1 MLCFYSLWMCVCIV
15 KTISLLTFN
24 KTVTSIQTAHFPQI
38 DVMAFNGWPHFGHLM
53 HMSFAFILSRDSGS
67 RVQARQ
73 RQVKQYWLRR
83 ACCLSDVVMWP
94 TCGPRINV
102 KYCHTRNFHAHEMIA
117 NLMNC
122 SDSWKYTVVELIQGQ
137 MLSFKI
143 CKHFFVQKFLQKYAN
158 NVWDMLYILIVA
170 YHSNVVSHHHAWS
183 FSLLEYR
190 RYPS

>member
-1 MLCFYSLWMCVCIV
+1 MHCITINVTYTLLYFLFNLFVPTEYVSKLDKQYRWLSLFCSITFMLCFYSLWMCFCIV

-24 KTVTSIQTAHFPQI
+24 KTITSIQTAHFPQI

-73 RQVKQYWLRR
+73 QQVKQYWLRR

-122 SDSWKYTVVELIQGQ
+122 SDSWKYTVV
-137 MLSFKI
+137 
-143 CKHFFVQKFLQKYAN
+143 
-158 NVWDMLYILIVA
+158 
-170 YHSNVVSHHHAWS
+170 
-183 FSLLEYR
+183 
-190 RYPS
+190 